1 MSRTVIRGARYPG
14 DIAFEDGI
22 ITEVGIVDP
31 KDNDVELRYGDVIIT
46 PGLINTHHHLYQWMT
61 RGIATGCNLFEWLKT
76 LYPVWKKM
84 NVEDCLLYTSDAADD

>member
-1 MSRTVIRGARYPG
+1 MPRTVIRGARYPG

-61 RGIATGCNLFEWLKT
+61 RGIATVSYTHLT
-76 LYPVWKKM
+76 LPTK
-84 NVEDCLLYTSDAADD
+84 A